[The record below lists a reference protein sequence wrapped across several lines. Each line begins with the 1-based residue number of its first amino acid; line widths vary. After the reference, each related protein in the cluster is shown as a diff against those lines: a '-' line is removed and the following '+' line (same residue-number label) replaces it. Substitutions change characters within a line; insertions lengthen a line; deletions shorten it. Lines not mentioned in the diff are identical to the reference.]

1 MNPVADNAAMTPIAA
16 ADLVVVVLA
25 VVLAAV
31 VIWEAIARRR
41 VILITAIGLLV
52 VLAATA
58 VGQLGVAPTWVV
70 RDAWLVG
77 FPTVLATY
85 PDGMFVPPW
94 ARWVLLPTAGIAL
107 GDAIGQGALLN
118 GPVAPFVLSAVV
130 ILFVACQVHR
140 YRRRSTID
148 ERARVRWPILFVSWT
163 VVGFAALTASST
175 DPVGTGTGWS
185 AALASGMAIVP
196 AVGLVIGLVRP
207 RLADVDR
214 LLHASVRWLSLALL
228 AIGVYF
234 GVQVVVTAGGGQG
247 VADETAAAAAVVA
260 ALAGGRPTR
269 LLADRFVGTAMP
281 DPARTLAL
289 LGERYDESLDDRDL
303 AGSIAHTVADALLL
317 SGVDVTVDGAATQ
330 SVGVEVSSR
339 SEKFD
344 VVYQGEHVGVIRA
357 RPRAAESELTER
369 DRELLRLVAAHSGPA
384 MHAVRVVA
392 DLRKAREQLVVARE
406 EERRRLRRDLHDDL
420 APELAGLAL
429 SGAAVRRFVTTEPQ
443 RAMDLAEQLA
453 DDLRRASHHVREIAY
468 DLRPP
473 VLDDLGLAAAILD
486 RVARDLEP
494 GAVNVVVD
502 APQNRLEL
510 PAAVELAA
518 LRIVQ
523 EAVTNTRKHGQA
535 SECRILLRLEAG
547 VLRVDITD
555 DGRGFSARVR
565 KGVGLR
571 SIAERAAELGGT
583 SDVSSSSAGTRIR
596 VRLPVALEAGK

>member
-1 MNPVADNAAMTPIAA
+1 MTPIAA
-16 ADLVVVVLA
+16 AQLVTVFVA
-25 VVLAAV
+25 AVLAAV
-31 VIWEAIARRR
+31 VVRETLRGSR

-58 VGQLGVAPTWVV
+58 VGQLGVAPTWIV

-85 PDGMFVPPW
+85 PDGMFVPRW
-94 ARWVLLPTAGIAL
+94 TRWVLLAMAVVPL

-118 GPVAPFVLSAVV
+118 GPMAPYLLSAVV

-148 ERARVRWPILFVSWT
+148 ERTRVRWPILFVSWT
-163 VVGFAALTASST
+163 VVGFAALTGFST

-185 AALASGMAIVP
+185 AALASGLVMLP

-207 RLADVDR
+207 RLADVDH
-214 LLHASVRWLSLALL
+214 LLRASVRWLSLALL
-228 AIGVYF
+228 AIGVYV
-234 GVQVVVTAGGGQG
+234 GAREVAAAGGWPELAD
-247 VADETAAAAAVVA
+247 VAAAAAAVA
-260 ALAGGRPTR
+260 AAIAGGRATR
-269 LLADRFVGTAMP
+269 LLADRFVGAAMP

-289 LGERYDESLDDRDL
+289 LGERYAKSLDGREL
-303 AGSIAHTVADALLL
+303 AGSIARTVADALVL
-317 SGVDVTVDGAATQ
+317 SGVEVTVGGAATE
-330 SVGVEVSSR
+330 SVGGEISGR
-339 SEKFD
+339 SETFE
-344 VVYQGEHVGVIRA
+344 VVYQGENVGSIRA
-357 RPRAAESELTER
+357 SPRAAEPELSER
-369 DRELLRLVAAHSGPA
+369 DRGLLRLVATHAGPA
-384 MHAVRVVA
+384 MRVVRVVT

-429 SGAAVRRFVTTEPQ
+429 SGAAVRRFVTSEPQ
-443 RAMDLAEQLA
+443 RAIDLAGQLA
-453 DDLRRASHHVREIAY
+453 DDLRRASQHVREIAY

-473 VLDDLGLAAAILD
+473 VLDDLGLAAAVQD
-486 RVARDLEP
+486 RVARDQEP
-494 GAVNVVVD
+494 GVVRVVVD
-502 APQNRLEL
+502 APENRLEL

-523 EAVTNTRKHGQA
+523 EAVTNTRKHAQA
-535 SECRILLRLEAG
+535 SECHVLLRLEAA
-547 VLRVDITD
+547 VLRVEITD
-555 DGRGFSARVR
+555 DGRGFGAGVR

-583 SDVSSSSAGTRIR
+583 LDVSSSSAGTRIR
-596 VRLPVALEAGK
+596 VGLPVALEAGT

>member
-1 MNPVADNAAMTPIAA
+1 MTPIAA
-16 ADLVVVVLA
+16 AELVVVVLA
-25 VVLAAV
+25 AFLAAV

-94 ARWVLLPTAGIAL
+94 ARWVLLPTAVVAL
-107 GDAIGQGALLN
+107 GDAIGQGALLA
-118 GPVAPFVLSAVV
+118 GPVAPLLLSAVV

-148 ERARVRWPILFVSWT
+148 ERTRVRWPILFVSWT
-163 VVGFAALTASST
+163 VVGFAALTALST

-185 AALASGMAIVP
+185 ASFASGLAMLP

-214 LLHASVRWLSLALL
+214 LLHASMRWLSLALL
-228 AIGVYF
+228 TIGVYV
-234 GVQVVVTAGGGQG
+234 GVQVVVAAGGWQG
-247 VADETAAAAAVVA
+247 VADEAAAAAAVVA
-260 ALAGGRPTR
+260 AIAAARATH
-269 LLADRFVGTAMP
+269 LLADRFVGVALP

-289 LGERYDESLDDRDL
+289 LGEQYDESLDARDL
-303 AGSIAHTVADALLL
+303 AGSIARTVAEALLL
-317 SGVDVTVDGAATQ
+317 SGVEVTVGGAATQ
-330 SVGVEVSSR
+330 SVGAEMSDR
-339 SEKFD
+339 SETFN

-357 RPRAAESELTER
+357 GPRAAEPELTER
-369 DRELLRLVAAHSGPA
+369 DRGLLRIVASHAGPA

-443 RAMDLAEQLA
+443 RAIDLAGQLA
-453 DDLRRASHHVREIAY
+453 DDLRRASQHVREIAY

-486 RVARDLEP
+486 RVARDQEP

-502 APQNRLEL
+502 APENRLEL

-523 EAVTNTRKHGQA
+523 EAVTNTRKHGRA
-535 SECRILLRLEAG
+535 SECRVLLRLEG
-547 VLRVDITD
+547 DELRVEITD
-555 DGRGFSARVR
+555 DGRGFGARVR

-571 SIAERAAELGGT
+571 SIAERATELGGT
-583 SDVSSSSAGTRIR
+583 SEVSSSADGTRIR
-596 VRLPVALEAGK
+596 VRLPVALEAGT